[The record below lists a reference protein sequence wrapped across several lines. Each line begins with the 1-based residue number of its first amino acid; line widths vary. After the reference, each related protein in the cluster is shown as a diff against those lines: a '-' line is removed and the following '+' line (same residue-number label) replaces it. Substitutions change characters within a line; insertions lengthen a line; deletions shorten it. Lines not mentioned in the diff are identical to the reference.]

1 MNLRGLLATLCM
13 LMSNELSVDCQLV
26 ELQISFLIDNRLAS
40 REDAAGSSSG
50 HREGFA
56 LADYGNTET
65 RLGVLG

>member
-1 MNLRGLLATLCM
+1 M

-26 ELQISFLIDNRLAS
+26 ELQLSFLIDNRLAS

-50 HREGFA
+50 HREGSA

-65 RLGVLG
+65 RLGDLG